1 MPRHY
6 PAFRDTIS
14 RFVSIIR
21 RDVHRYFVLVTLK
34 EKAMSL
40 NLSAPIAE
48 YIEANRRLDL
58 EGMMKHFAPDAVF
71 TDNGKD
77 FVGHAAVKAIFEPDA
92 SRDDGDDIVLEGP
105 AHGEFPGSPLRF
117 TYRFKMDGDAIKT
130 LETTVW
136 A

>member
-1 MPRHY
+1 
-6 PAFRDTIS
+6 
-14 RFVSIIR
+14 
-21 RDVHRYFVLVTLK
+21 
-34 EKAMSL
+34 MSL
-40 NLSAPIAE
+40 NLPAPIAD

-58 EGMMKHFAPDAVF
+58 DGMMKHFAPDAVF

-77 FVGHAAVKAIFEPDA
+77 FVGKAAIAKMLKDEAIAVKAIFEPDA
-92 SRDDGDDIVLEGP
+92 AREEDGVIVLEGP

-117 TYRFKMDGDAIKT
+117 TYRFTMNGDAIKT

>member
-1 MPRHY
+1 
-6 PAFRDTIS
+6 
-14 RFVSIIR
+14 
-21 RDVHRYFVLVTLK
+21 
-34 EKAMSL
+34 MSL
-40 NLSAPIAE
+40 NLPAPIAD

-58 EGMMKHFAPDAVF
+58 DGMMKHFAPDAVF

-77 FVGHAAVKAIFEPDA
+77 FVGKAAIAKMLKDEAIAVKAIFEPDA
-92 SRDDGDDIVLEGP
+92 AREEDGAIVLEGP

-117 TYRFKMDGDAIKT
+117 TYRFTMNGDAIKT

>member
-1 MPRHY
+1 
-6 PAFRDTIS
+6 
-14 RFVSIIR
+14 
-21 RDVHRYFVLVTLK
+21 
-34 EKAMSL
+34 MSL
-40 NLSAPIAE
+40 NLPAPIAD

-58 EGMMKHFAPDAVF
+58 EGMMEHFAPDAVF

-77 FVGHAAVKAIFEPDA
+77 FVGQTAIRKMLKEEAIAVKAIFEPDA
-92 SRDDGDDIVLEGP
+92 SREDGDDIVLEGP

>member
-1 MPRHY
+1 
-6 PAFRDTIS
+6 
-14 RFVSIIR
+14 
-21 RDVHRYFVLVTLK
+21 
-34 EKAMSL
+34 MSL
-40 NLSAPIAE
+40 NLPAPIAD
-48 YIEANRRLDL
+48 YIEANKRLDL

-77 FVGHAAVKAIFEPDA
+77 FVGQDEIRKMLKEEAIAVKAIFEPDT
-92 SRDDGDDIVLEGP
+92 SREEDGDVVLEGP

-117 TYRFKMDGDAIKT
+117 TYRFKMEGDAIKM

>member
-1 MPRHY
+1 
-6 PAFRDTIS
+6 
-14 RFVSIIR
+14 
-21 RDVHRYFVLVTLK
+21 
-34 EKAMSL
+34 MSL
-40 NLSAPIAE
+40 NLPAPIAD

-58 EGMMKHFAPDAVF
+58 DGMMKHFAPDAVF

-77 FVGHAAVKAIFEPDA
+77 FVGRAAIAKMLKDEAIAVKAIFEPETA
-92 SRDDGDDIVLEGP
+92 REEDGAIVLEGP

-117 TYRFKMDGDAIKT
+117 TYRFTMDGDAIKT

>member
-1 MPRHY
+1 
-6 PAFRDTIS
+6 
-14 RFVSIIR
+14 
-21 RDVHRYFVLVTLK
+21 
-34 EKAMSL
+34 MSL
-40 NLSAPIAE
+40 KIPAPIAD

-71 TDNGKD
+71 TDNGKA
-77 FVGHAAVKAIFEPDA
+77 FVGQDAIRKMLKEEAIAVKAIFEPDTF
-92 SRDDGDDIVLEGP
+92 REEGNDIVLEGP

-117 TYRFKMDGDAIKT
+117 TYRLKLDSDAIKT

>member
-1 MPRHY
+1 
-6 PAFRDTIS
+6 
-14 RFVSIIR
+14 
-21 RDVHRYFVLVTLK
+21 
-34 EKAMSL
+34 MSL
-40 NLSAPIAE
+40 NLPALIAD
-48 YIEANRRLDL
+48 YIEANKRLDL

-77 FVGHAAVKAIFEPDA
+77 FVGQATIRKMLKEEAIAVKAIFEPDT
-92 SRDDGDDIVLEGP
+92 SREDDGDIVLEGP

-117 TYRFKMDGDAIKT
+117 TYRFKMEDDAIKT